1 MRVFYNCNLQ
11 GFWLNAAVVVIAENE
26 TEAAM
31 KMTQALIQENL
42 DQEVKAKDIIEL
54 LPEHGAVV
62 VWNGDY

>member
-1 MRVFYNCNLQ
+1 MRVFYNRNLQ
-11 GFWLNAAVVVIAENE
+11 GFWLNAAVVAIAENE

-42 DQEVKAKDIIEL
+42 DQEVKAKDVIEL
-54 LPEHGAVV
+54 LPEQGAVV